1 MGRIAYFLS
10 QAVKH
15 IRRNPV
21 VAGVTVAT
29 VAVVFLV
36 LGVLLLAGH
45 NLQRLA
51 DRLESGLEISVF
63 IKAEASQENRRALQ
77 AKLRNS
83 PLVAKVQSVS
93 PKQALLA
100 FRQSLGEQASVLDE
114 LGEDLLPASFR
125 ASFKPEGHDARAIR
139 RLAKSLEGQA
149 GVEEVQYG
157 QGWFDRFL
165 AFMAAA
171 RMLGALIGGLIVL
184 ATLLVVSNT
193 IRLSVFS
200 RREEVEIF
208 RLVGATEFFL
218 RTPFYF
224 EGVMLGALGAAA
236 GLGMTWLLYILLGA
250 DLRIPMGPGEQVL
263 VLQFLAPWLAGLV
276 VLGGALVGLL
286 GTSASLGRHM
296 RA

>member
-1 MGRIAYFLS
+1 MGHIAYFLS

-15 IRRNPV
+15 IRRSPV

-63 IKAEASQENRRALQ
+63 IKAEASQEDRRVLR
-77 AKLRNS
+77 AKLRDS

-93 PKQALLA
+93 PKQALLD
-100 FRQSLGEQASVLDE
+100 FRQSLGEQAAVLDG
-114 LGEDLLPASFR
+114 LGEDLLPASLR
-125 ASFKPEGHDARAIR
+125 ASFKPEGRDARAIR

-157 QGWFDRFL
+157 QGWLDRLL

-171 RMLGALIGGLIVL
+171 RLLGALIGGLIVL

-200 RREEVEIF
+200 RREEIEIL
-208 RLVGATEFFL
+208 RLVGATESFL

-236 GLGMTWLLYILLGA
+236 GLGMTWLLYFLLGA
-250 DLRIPMGPGEQVL
+250 DLRIPMGPGEQFL
-263 VLQFLAPWLAGLV
+263 ALRFLAPWLAGMV
-276 VLGGALVGLL
+276 VLSGALVGLL
-286 GTSASLGRHM
+286 GTSASLGRHL